1 MLTLAIDTSTSVG
14 GVAIVDDDRL
24 VAACALNVKRTH
36 SERLMSMVERVV
48 SDSDLKVRDIEAIA
62 CGVGPGSF
70 TGVRIGVSAAKCLS
84 YTLNI
89 PIVGVCGLDAM
100 AFSVPSDG
108 TVVSMIDAKHSRTF
122 TASFTYQGAGKEPLR
137 ICDYSLEPVSQT
149 IEKTLRL
156 KRPYLFLGD
165 GSLAY
170 SQMLYES
177 FGDDLYLMPHA
188 MSVVSPC
195 SVGVLGNVMMA
206 AGHFDDPALLLP
218 FYMRESEPEIKL
230 AGRENS

>member
-1 MLTLAIDTSTSVG
+1 MLTLAIQTSTSVG

-122 TASFTYQGAGKEPLR
+122 TASFTYQGPGKEPLR

-165 GSLAY
+165 GS
-170 SQMLYES
+170 SRIHRCFTS
-177 FGDDLYLMPHA
+177 
-188 MSVVSPC
+188 
-195 SVGVLGNVMMA
+195 
-206 AGHFDDPALLLP
+206 
-218 FYMRESEPEIKL
+218 RSETICT
-230 AGRENS
+230 

>member
-89 PIVGVCGLDAM
+89 PIVGVCVLDAM
-100 AFSVPSDG
+100 AFSVPFDG

-122 TASFTYQGAGKEPLR
+122 TASFTYQGPGKEPLR

-156 KRPYLFLGD
+156 KGPYLFLGD

-170 SQMLYES
+170 SQMLCDS
-177 FGDDLYLMPHA
+177 FGGDLHLMPHA

-195 SVGVLGNVMMA
+195 SVGVLGNVIMA